1 MAEKS
6 NETIYLTVALHV
18 KEGADVLGIID
29 EMDYFFEHSDIESTE
44 IQEVLTED
52 QVRGETMGEL
62 DEKERDYFKLGR
74 FQVEAFREAAQIL
87 ESGWEAAGGII
98 VPMLLFVIGMAFIF
112 EQRRQLQTIKGEG
125 LEK

>member
-1 MAEKS
+1 MAEKG

-74 FQVEAFREAAQIL
+74 F
-87 ESGWEAAGGII
+87 
-98 VPMLLFVIGMAFIF
+98 
-112 EQRRQLQTIKGEG
+112 
-125 LEK
+125 